1 MRTFKWKYIIG
12 PTSFIHLDHKESYSS
27 FFVEEQIGW
36 WVELLLLLLFT
47 YKPQLSYVAS
57 VEGKI
62 GRKGRRKNQSLSLS
76 LKREKKP
83 ILECKFTKY
92 CFLFNLHNHKTNPN
106 FCKRNCHHE
115 FLFVARNKLKIG
127 NTTRTLCQ
135 QLYPRMISW
144 LLFSKWY
151 KELIPKP
158 LAWFQH

>member
-1 MRTFKWKYIIG
+1 VSGAAVAFAFHLQA
-12 PTSFIHLDHKESYSS
+12 PTLVRSKC
-27 FFVEEQIGW
+27 
-36 WVELLLLLLFT
+36 
-47 YKPQLSYVAS
+47 
-57 VEGKI
+57 
-62 GRKGRRKNQSLSLS
+62 RRKNRKKRSKKKSISLS
-76 LKREKKP
+76 LKREQKP